1 MPRPL
6 SYLNHTYCSMLGVLG
21 GKDPPTLKEGVKM
34 WQFSR
39 MGFRARREA
48 LGLSRKNLAD
58 VIGVGEATIR
68 NWEIG
73 KGEPRDPMSIHML
86 LGGLEDEMLLL
97 IDQLM
102 EPMDGDKPET
112 GEPLYLRCYEHQS
125 DYETMEPYWSK
136 LLPIQTHR
144 VAVAIAANML
154 NDDNIPTDV
163 VGIED

>member
-1 MPRPL
+1 M
-6 SYLNHTYCSMLGVLG
+6 NG
-21 GKDPPTLKEGVKM
+21 
-34 WQFSR
+34 FSR

-48 LGLSRKNLAD
+48 LGLSRKNLGEL
-58 VIGVGEATIR
+58 IGVGESTIR

-86 LGGLEDEMLLL
+86 LGGLENKMLLL

-125 DYETMEPYWSK
+125 DYETMEPYWGK

-144 VAVAIAANML
+144 VAVAIAANLL
-154 NDDNIPTDV
+154 NDDNIHGHRRRCRIPWAND
-163 VGIED
+163 GKR

>member
-1 MPRPL
+1 M
-6 SYLNHTYCSMLGVLG
+6 SG
-21 GKDPPTLKEGVKM
+21 
-34 WQFSR
+34 FSR

-48 LGLSRKNLAD
+48 LGLSRKNLGEL
-58 VIGVGEATIR
+58 IGVGESTIR

-102 EPMDGDKPET
+102 EPMDGDKPKT

-125 DYETMEPYWSK
+125 DYETLEPYWSK

-154 NDDNIPTDV
+154 NDDNIPTWV